1 MKLDELFRQPHFI
14 RQGSPTP
21 KEGYAPSWRFDD
33 WWEETDDTFRRRIQA
48 TLETPHVG

>member
-1 MKLDELFRQPHFI
+1 MKLDELLGHPTFVRL
-14 RQGSPTP
+14 GSPVP
-21 KEGYAPSWRFDD
+21 MEGYAPSWRFDN